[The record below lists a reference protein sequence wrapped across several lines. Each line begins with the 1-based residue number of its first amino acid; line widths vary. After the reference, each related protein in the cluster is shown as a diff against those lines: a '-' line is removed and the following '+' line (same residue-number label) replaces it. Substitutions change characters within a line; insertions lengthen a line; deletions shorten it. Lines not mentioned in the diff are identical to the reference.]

1 MFKKN
6 EVPGYKITVGKN
18 LDGIGEII
26 SIETALPQDATE
38 AELLERVRRITE
50 ALDFR
55 VNTVNRKVNETRDE
69 LKAKGEK
76 VGKDPFD
83 VLNITH

>member
-38 AELLERVRRITE
+38 AELLERVRRVTE
-50 ALDFR
+50 ALDSR
-55 VNTVNRKVNETRDE
+55 VANINRKVNDTRE
-69 LKAKGEK
+69 KMKAKGEK